1 MMSIQQAINT
11 MKARLAR
18 AGAARLASALRTAR
32 RVLAALPALWRPAGW
47 ALAIPLKVWV
57 AAAALI
63 FAGLWLQEHD
73 ARVRAAAELQRVKQQ
88 TTQQV
93 AVLHSQAE
101 AAVRTANRQNAAAVA
116 SLEAQRRKL
125 VQRADQLTAQLESLR
140 QEQQKR
146 DQEIAAT
153 PAKELTEQLTK
164 QLGPGSVVRSA
175 SQPQTG
181 PSQAQRQGSA
191 AGTPPL
197 PERPG
202 PAQPNNN
209 DNGPLTLS
217 TAGQRKV
224 AAALDDLDSCRAE
237 SALQES
243 RLSNCRDQVTA
254 AEAEIRTQADSL
266 AKLNQALRAK
276 DGILAARESEFKTEL
291 AAARG
296 TWSSRALRALEF
308 IAVGVGIGVA
318 VR

>member
-101 AAVRTANRQNAAAVA
+101 AAVRTANRQNATAVA

-191 AGTPPL
+191 AGT
-197 PERPG
+197 
-202 PAQPNNN
+202 AQPNNN
-209 DNGPLTLS
+209 DNGPLALS